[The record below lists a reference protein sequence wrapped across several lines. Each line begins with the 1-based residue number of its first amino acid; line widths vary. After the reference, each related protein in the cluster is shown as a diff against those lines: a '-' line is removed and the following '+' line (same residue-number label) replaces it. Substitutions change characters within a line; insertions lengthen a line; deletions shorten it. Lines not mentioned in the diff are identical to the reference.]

1 MSLCPAWVRIFQ
13 VTFVS
18 FPGEGVGESGP
29 GSMEADGG
37 RVRRDPEDRRDLL
50 VPQLLPR
57 DEAQELLVGG
67 RKGGKGDEG
76 RPVAVIAGA
85 HRGRD
90 VLDAQER
97 RESIPPAGAPSMVGE
112 DPSGDGV
119 EPWKRLPGR
128 DALDLAPGDGE
139 GLGRH
144 ILGVGK
150 RLGTAHG
157 VGEDVPLVLREERV
171 EAGER

>member
-1 MSLCPAWVRIFQ
+1 MSLCPAWIQIFQ

-18 FPGEGVGESGP
+18 FPGDGVGEPRP

-50 VPQLLPR
+50 VPQFLPR

-67 RKGGKGDEG
+67 REGRQGDEG
-76 RPVAVIAGA
+76 GSVAVLAGVY
-85 HRGRD
+85 RGGD
-90 VLDAQER
+90 VLDAQEG
-97 RESIPPAGAPSMVGE
+97 RESLPPAVATAVVGQ
-112 DPSGDGV
+112 DASGDGV
-119 EPWKRLPGR
+119 EPWKRLLGR
-128 DALDLAPGDGE
+128 DGVDLAPGDGE
-139 GLGRH
+139 GLGGD

-150 RLGTAHG
+150 RLRTAHG

-171 EAGER
+171 EASER